1 MLKVALDIHPI
12 LMLKNKIYKYLAS
25 EIFKNF
31 LTILL
36 TFTAIAWT
44 VRAVNFLD
52 LMIEDGFNAIV
63 YFKYSLLNISTIVTR
78 FIPLSFLLSM
88 VICIL
93 KFERQQE
100 LMILWTA
107 GINKIKVLNIFF
119 LISVLVTLLGLILS
133 LIINPFL
140 LHKSRFLL
148 KNTELKQVNAVLKSN
163 DFSDAFQGI
172 TFYIDKKNINNE
184 LSNIFIKD
192 VSNSL
197 LISDTDNA
205 SKKNTTII
213 AKSGYFKNN
222 KLILF
227 DGSIQTLNIKNE
239 IKNFDF
245 KKTELGVGN
254 FHTRTITQPKM
265 QETSS
270 YILMQCLT
278 TKNIDKKI
286 QNCLYSDN
294 KKEVVQ
300 TLSRRI
306 GVPLYVPLI
315 AVIASFLLIYKK
327 EEKFNYLKK
336 YFVFTFAF
344 LILVFSEILV
354 KFTGFSLAGA
364 IIYFLAPFVLFVVFY
379 LLLVKNILS
388 ERTA

>member
-205 SKKNTTII
+205 SKKNTTIT